1 MASPLRVGCLPYLNS
16 EPFFAYLDGV
26 ERVSLM
32 PRALGAVMARG
43 ELDAGLVS
51 LADALAMGDA
61 LRRLPFGIATPGA
74 TGSVLLFAGK
84 PLEALHGATIGV
96 TDETS
101 TSVCLLRLLLEC
113 RYAVKDV
120 QWTTL
125 GEARDAVLVIGD
137 EALRRRS
144 RSSGFTSCID
154 LGAEWRAWTGLPAV
168 FAVWVVRRAVS
179 DEARAAL
186 EARVAT
192 SLTRGLANLDA
203 IAARRHGDTGIS
215 ESEVVSYLTNFIY
228 RFGPAELRAIE
239 EFTRLIAG

>member
-1 MASPLRVGCLPYLNS
+1 MRVGCLPYLNS
-16 EPFFAYLDGV
+16 EPFFAYLEGV

-74 TGSVLLFAGK
+74 TGSVLLFTRK
-84 PLEALHGATIGV
+84 PLPALHGATIGI
-96 TDETS
+96 TGETS
-101 TSVCLLRLLLEC
+101 TSVRLLRLLLER
-113 RYAVKDV
+113 RYGVKDV
-120 QWTTL
+120 RWTTMP
-125 GEARDAVLVIGD
+125 EATDATDAILVIGD

-144 RSSGFTSCID
+144 RSSGFTTCVD
-154 LGAEWRAWTGLPAV
+154 LGAEWHAWTGLPAV

-179 DEARAAL
+179 DEAQARLAAAVDAAL
-186 EARVAT
+186 I
-192 SLTRGLANLDA
+192 RGLASLDA
-203 IAARRHGDTGIS
+203 IAARRCRDTGIT
-215 ESEVVSYLTNFIY
+215 EAEVVAYLRNFIY

-239 EFTRLIAG
+239 EFTRLLAG